1 MHEKQVLIYFI
12 LDNEGHTAKE
22 AKKLLKAK
30 RKFNFMGLRKVI
42 PRRDR
47 IKIWG
52 TRKKSS
58 SFEEANFTDSEIA
71 MAINMQAKKS
81 IRAKDIGIIR
91 NDLTRGKALIKAV
104 EEKFK
109 FKLNKIQL
117 NVDLIELLIRK
128 RQSNPNIK
136 HKRPVEDFILK
147 SGELILLNHQ
157 PTGKEHQKINIETGL
172 LG

>member
-12 LDNEGHTAKE
+12 LDNEGRTARE

-71 MAINMQAKKS
+71 MAISMQTTKP
-81 IRAKDIGIIR
+81 IMAKDIRIIR
-91 NDLTRGKALIKAV
+91 NDPTRGKALIKAI

-109 FKLNKIQL
+109 IKLNKSQL
-117 NVDLIELLIRK
+117 NIDLIESLIRK
-128 RQSNPNIK
+128 RQSNPNTK
-136 HKRPVEDFILK
+136 HKRPIENFILK

-157 PTGKEHQKINIETGL
+157 PTGKEHQKMNLETGL